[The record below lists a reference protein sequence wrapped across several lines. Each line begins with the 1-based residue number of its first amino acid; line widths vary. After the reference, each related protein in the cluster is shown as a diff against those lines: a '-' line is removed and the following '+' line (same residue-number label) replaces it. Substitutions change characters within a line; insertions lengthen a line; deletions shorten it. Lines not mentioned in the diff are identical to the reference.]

1 MEDIT
6 KTGALTYKDLQK
18 ENNADF
24 TPEELEAFKAKY
36 PNINLGF
43 TPTTYLAP
51 PSIEEM
57 SEKEVYSPMWNPET
71 GDYWGKSR
79 KDNDIANPTDFY
91 QNLQDT
97 RAYNQSNI
105 EKLANGIGKGIAL
118 TGTTFLDGTVGLL
131 YGIGAMTVSGFKG
144 EDNWWAKF
152 WDNDVSNALQ
162 AVNNAMEEI
171 LPNYRTEAEAN
182 RAWYQNLGT
191 VNFLADSFLKNMGF
205 TVGAFLSGSVW
216 TKALKG
222 AKLLKGLTSEQLVG
236 TTLSAV
242 NEARIE
248 ANNNSDD
255 WEKLQI
261 KQVQQAYK
269 ELVEQDPDNEDFY
282 KSAYD
287 KQLTDIADR
296 KAKMGLTDLV
306 TNFALLSATNYLSW
320 GKLYSR
326 GWTTARN
333 KASKLGKK
341 ATRKEAKEEAERLAR
356 QEANPMRKQS
366 SRTDTGFDW
375 EDLGK
380 AEFWVNGLRTGLR
393 EGNEEMAQAFF
404 SEYSGNM
411 QSYDSPDAYY
421 EALINPDAEL
431 KTKDFLTSLSEAFM
445 GSYGNAARWEEGAV
459 GFLTGILGMPTFGK
473 AQNSTSNTWLG
484 KGKVIGLSG
493 GLFGGLSQRR
503 QMNKEG
509 REATEYLNKYMEKT
523 RDGQHSL
530 VASRAF
536 TDAMDGWAEANNAFE
551 YKNAEDNDTFEAI
564 SRFMKLGRLDD
575 LKEMVNQDFENYTDE
590 QLASVA
596 TYTTTYQKD
605 KNGKTVPIAGW
616 LNKDGQLLATKEED
630 GTININEENRNLI
643 KQELIKKRD
652 EFIKQINNYSE
663 SVDAVQSFG
672 VSENMSESETNELAW
687 LYWKIGRFSDRFS
700 DMQKENKPAYESL
713 LKSVTNWQTDVNKDL
728 QDLKESKA
736 PQAVIDRLEKF
747 SKNLDNI
754 HTLINLFA
762 TAKDAK
768 EAAVISKEEKK
779 NLDILLNEEYYNL
792 LADKSELNQLEYENA
807 INNLKDMGKLVDA
820 VNSFNNR
827 LKEFTKNPGKIAANR
842 KKLEKKAEGKKKARE
857 VTKKREEAA
866 QVTPQELNSMSREQ
880 IEEKWANAG
889 FDVEDVEAQ
898 DSEASKMSRAR
909 EKAVVED
916 ELTKEG
922 GIIDSLPAPP
932 KIKEAAKRAIRD
944 ARSASEDAEL
954 SEMLDTT
961 SEAYRNPA
969 LVGVTSENPTQQELE
984 EATKDLEEVKK
995 FTDKAIEQLNWEEAK
1010 ETMLSMPKKVVT
1022 SEELTPEEF
1031 EEGKQV
1037 SRDGQT
1043 AAVSVDEA
1051 PSKEDI
1057 DELNKIDIKKRA
1069 EKIID
1074 DSSTNYLPAL
1084 RPALEKGLA
1093 TILTDLRKMHQQG
1106 TTFNDAIGA
1115 LKSKD
1120 TYKYEDLANQIP
1132 NLLSS
1137 LREFYKDLDSF
1148 KQTGGITRGEVLSQE
1163 GKTQP
1168 QAKVEEEEK
1177 KPETTNGR
1185 HPVGTR
1191 YNFTVKYKDKEVT
1204 DVVTP
1209 HIVTEDTGKF
1219 IQTTVTFSSE
1229 RTTVGPSFSVKTS
1242 NSDGEAHIYLNP
1254 EDIDYEISYSGKYNL
1269 TPEQVAQNK
1278 KDLSEDITGPFIV
1291 REVFKRD
1298 WGEGVVRYFAT
1309 VKTSHGNI
1317 RVSIKPSVAES
1328 IINEAMSGGAN
1339 TAGTS
1344 IESSTE
1350 PATVN
1355 MNSDTMKEVEK
1366 ANTAQPTNSEV
1377 YGKYKNSTT
1386 QYPITHEK
1394 GDNQKFW
1401 ETVTDPVKRARYKKV
1416 TEYLEKVGAYTR
1428 VNKGLIKP
1436 GDTVHF
1442 FIDKEFNETKDEAGN
1457 TSFTIFYTDE
1467 DGNILGN
1474 VADESSATL
1483 ANQGNLKA
1491 LIDTIK
1497 QEYEQAGRPDK
1508 FTSQYETEID
1518 KTFTGYVNFDTNLDT
1533 LNTKSTVETKDGT
1546 TASAPFTLGIA
1557 MEDGIG
1563 VNGEVLAIPG
1573 RTLKQR
1579 PADNIV
1585 IVSRMVKN
1593 VKAGTPIV
1601 LIDVGYTRNS
1611 KGKIVP
1617 KRIAVPILAYTFNKE
1632 FANNKNLKFTQAI
1645 EEVVKGMASK
1655 DNGTITQSVDALNDL
1670 LAFPRVEVTKKNGEK
1685 EVKSSLYI
1693 ERTTDNVK
1701 NKEIVAIRATGV
1713 DGTRRTLYQG
1723 DVTNVEAIVNTLVGF
1738 PIQISRKYVNGKYKL
1753 NGEYISYNEMV
1764 GDFLV
1769 ANFNPAEGVRNS
1781 FFTVV
1786 PVPTSKLDKTSSATT
1801 TTTAPTPTTTTVR
1814 PTQDV
1819 TKWLTT
1825 HREKDVWEALPAKY
1839 QDIMKG
1845 YGKAKFA
1852 RVMAT
1857 LKTEITLDD
1866 AFLKKTF
1873 EGKNRLTDI
1882 SKPVKIFDAKKEL
1895 KWLAKNLPQF
1905 TEKERLT
1912 LVEGLIKV
1920 SNDANA
1926 AYAWGQFKNGVIT
1939 LSRAAARGT
1948 TYHEAFHAVFDT
1960 LLSDSEKEALY
1971 KEAEEIYKTND
1982 RLTLEENLAESFRE
1996 YVQFRETPKGKI
2008 VRFFE
2013 KIKHL
2018 IDKIRNKP
2026 QSIDSLFYRINNG
2039 EFARSAQSD
2048 LVNYNELIRMNRI
2061 ERLKYNNLDNESKE
2075 YLEES
2080 NIDEK
2085 TYDKMTLEEKENLL
2099 YCKI

>member
-6 KTGALTYKDLQK
+6 KKGKLTYKDLQQ
-18 ENNADF
+18 ENDLSYSPEEWDKHWAESQNEFNSSPTVDSPLP
-24 TPEELEAFKAKY
+24 TPE
-36 PNINLGF
+36 IM
-43 TPTTYLAP
+43 TPH
-51 PSIEEM
+51 
-57 SEKEVYSPMWNPET
+57 EVYSPMFNEET

-79 KDNDIANPTDFY
+79 HDNKTAGATDFY
-91 QNLQDT
+91 QNLQDI
-97 RAYNQSNI
+97 RANNQAGI

-118 TGTTFLDGTVGLL
+118 TGTTFLDGTAGLL
-131 YGIGAMTVSGFKG
+131 YGVPAMIISAAKG

-162 AVNNAMEEI
+162 SVNNAMEEI
-171 LPNYRTEAEAN
+171 LPNYRTEAETN

-191 VNFLADSFLKNMGF
+191 VNFWADSFLKNMGF

-216 TKALKG
+216 TKALK
-222 AKLLKGLTSEQLVG
+222 AAHLLKGLTSEQIVG
-236 TTLSAV
+236 ATLSAV

-261 KQVQQAYK
+261 KQAKQAYDD
-269 ELVEQDPDNEDFY
+269 VVARDPENEESYLEVY
-282 KSAYD
+282 KS
-287 KQLTDIADR
+287 QLADIADR
-296 KAKMGLTDLV
+296 KAKMGVTDLV

-320 GKLYSR
+320 AKLYSR

-333 KASKLGKK
+333 KASKLGKR
-341 ATRKEAKEEAERLAR
+341 ASRKEAKEEAERLAR
-356 QEANPMRKQS
+356 QEANPMRQQS
-366 SRTDTGFDW
+366 TRTDTGFGW
-375 EDLGK
+375 EDIGK
-380 AEFWVNGLRTGLR
+380 AKPWINGLRTGVR

-473 AQNSTSNTWLG
+473 AQNSTSNTYLG
-484 KGKVIGLSG
+484 KGKAIGLSG
-493 GLFGGLSQRR
+493 GLFGELSQRS

-605 KNGKTVPIAGW
+605 KSGKTVPVAGW
-616 LNKDGQLLATKEED
+616 LNKDGQLLATKTVDDKDQE
-630 GTININEENRNLI
+630 TININEENRNLI

-652 EFIKQINNYSE
+652 DFIEQINNYSK
-663 SVDAVQSFG
+663 SVDRIQSFG

-687 LYWKIGRFSDRFS
+687 LDWKIGRFSDRFS
-700 DMQKENKPAYESL
+700 KMQEENKPAYQSL
-713 LKSVTNWQTDVNKDL
+713 LESIANIDINKDR
-728 QDLKESKA
+728 QYLKENDA
-736 PQAVIDRLEKF
+736 PQELVDSLEKF
-747 SKNLDNI
+747 AEHIDNI
-754 HTLINLFA
+754 HTLINFFA
-762 TAKDAK
+762 TTKDAK
-768 EAAVISKEEKK
+768 VAAAISKANKE
-779 NLDILLNEEYYNL
+779 NLNILLDESNYNL
-792 LADKSELNQLEYENA
+792 LADRSKLKQTEYENA
-807 INNLKDMGKLVDA
+807 INNLKDMAKLSDA
-820 VNSFNNR
+820 VVSFNER

-842 KKLEKKAEGKKKARE
+842 KKLEKKAEGKKKAKE

-866 QVTPQELNSMSREQ
+866 QVTSQELNKMSREQ

-898 DSEASKMSRAR
+898 DSDASKMSRAR

-916 ELTKEG
+916 ELTKNG
-922 GIIDSLPAPP
+922 GVIDSFKAPFEV
-932 KIKEAAKRAIRD
+932 KEAAKQAVRN

-969 LVGVTSENPTQQELE
+969 LVGITSENPTQQELE
-984 EATKDLEEVKK
+984 EATKRLEEVKK
-995 FTDKAIEQLNWEEAK
+995 LTDEAIKQLNWDEAK

-1022 SEELTPEEF
+1022 SAELTPEEF

-1084 RPALEKGLA
+1084 RPELERRLA

-1106 TTFNDAIGA
+1106 TTFNDAIEA
-1115 LKSKD
+1115 LKSKA
-1120 TYKYEDLANQIP
+1120 TYKYGDLANQIP

-1163 GKTQP
+1163 GKTKP
-1168 QAKVEEEEK
+1168 QAKIENEEK
-1177 KPETTNGR
+1177 KPETT
-1185 HPVGTR
+1185 PTS
-1191 YNFTVKYKDKEVT
+1191 
-1204 DVVTP
+1204 
-1209 HIVTEDTGKF
+1209 
-1219 IQTTVTFSSE
+1219 TTSESIANTSIDSSE
-1229 RTTVGPSFSVKTS
+1229 
-1242 NSDGEAHIYLNP
+1242 
-1254 EDIDYEISYSGKYNL
+1254 
-1269 TPEQVAQNK
+1269 
-1278 KDLSEDITGPFIV
+1278 
-1291 REVFKRD
+1291 
-1298 WGEGVVRYFAT
+1298 
-1309 VKTSHGNI
+1309 
-1317 RVSIKPSVAES
+1317 
-1328 IINEAMSGGAN
+1328 
-1339 TAGTS
+1339 
-1344 IESSTE
+1344 E
-1350 PATVN
+1350 PATV
-1355 MNSDTMKEVEK
+1355 SIGYGALPELEK
-1366 ANTAQPTNSEV
+1366 TNNAQPMDSEV
-1377 YGKYKNSTT
+1377 YGKYRNSTT
-1386 QYPITHEK
+1386 QYPIDHMK
-1394 GDNQKFW
+1394 GSNLKYW
-1401 ETVTDPVKRARYKKV
+1401 ETVIDPVKRARYKKV

-1436 GDTVHF
+1436 GDTVRF
-1442 FIDKEFNETKDEAGN
+1442 FIDKEFNETKDDAGN

-1483 ANQGNLKA
+1483 TNQGNLKA
-1491 LIDTIK
+1491 LIDAIK
-1497 QEYEQAGRPDK
+1497 QEYEQASRPDK
-1508 FTSQYETEID
+1508 FTSKYETEID
-1518 KTFTGYVNFDTNLDT
+1518 KTFTGYVNFDSNPEV
-1533 LNTKSTVETKDGT
+1533 LNSKSMATTKEGYNTPY
-1546 TASAPFTLGIA
+1546 PFTLGIA
-1557 MEDGIG
+1557 MEDGIE
-1563 VNGEVLAIPG
+1563 VNGDVLAIPG
-1573 RTLKQR
+1573 RTLKQS

-1593 VKAGTPIV
+1593 VKAGTPVV

-1611 KGKIVP
+1611 KGKVVP

-1632 FANNKNLKFTQAI
+1632 FANNKDLRFTQAI

-1655 DNGTITQSVDALNDL
+1655 DNGTIIQSVNTLNDL
-1670 LAFPRVEVTKKNGEK
+1670 LAFPRIEVTKKNGKK

-1723 DVTNVEAIVNTLVGF
+1723 DVTNVDAIVEALSGF
-1738 PIQISRKYVNGKYKL
+1738 PIQISRKYVNGKYRL
-1753 NGEYISYNEMV
+1753 NGEDISYNKMV
-1764 GDFLV
+1764 GDFLA

-1786 PVPTSKLDKTSSATT
+1786 PVSTSKLDAVTPT
-1801 TTTAPTPTTTTVR
+1801 TTTATTSNISSTTVR

-1825 HREKDVWEALPAKY
+1825 QREKDVWEALPAKY

-1857 LKTEITLDD
+1857 LKTKTTLDD

-1873 EGKNRLTDI
+1873 EGKNRLADL
-1882 SKPVKIFDAKKEL
+1882 SKPVKVFNAKKEL

-1920 SNDANA
+1920 SNDTNA

-1960 LLSDSEKEALY
+1960 LLSESEKEALY

-2013 KIKHL
+2013 KIKHF

-2039 EFARSAQSD
+2039 EFARSVQSD